1 MPRKQRDADL
11 TFFIDEC
18 IKSSLIVAALDRL
31 KTKRERVVSAKKS
44 TLDED
49 WLRDAGRMMSR
60 PNELHAIT
68 HYSVALF
75 TLDDGTGGAV
85 GGGWQTCP
93 DVLASPFAFPFV
105 WMFARRVPGAN
116 RSTLLRQR
124 TVRGV
129 LPGTRDQCPSKHA
142 RCILQR
148 LLHCHQWRFVLSL

>member
-49 WLRDAGRMMSR
+49 WLRDAGLEAWVCFSRDRRMMSR

-75 TLDDGTGGAV
+75 TLDDGTGPEHA
-85 GGGWQTCP
+85 QLII
-93 DVLASPFAFPFV
+93 DAFPVIRRAVRDLRRAFI
-105 WMFARRVPGAN
+105 ARIEPKG
-116 RSTLLRQR
+116 SLSILLEKGKWSKRPRKMKLLKGER
-124 TVRGV
+124 T
-129 LPGTRDQCPSKHA
+129 TK
-142 RCILQR
+142 
-148 LLHCHQWRFVLSL
+148 